1 MKVTHSGTTYDCD
14 VAVKCE
20 NDKYIKLYDANGV
33 EIASFHDISDF
44 SEYTI
49 SGGSFIDPCDCSM
62 PIKLNTYI
70 VGGCTIPSNAWIL
83 SEDETEFYFEI
94 ENALISSNEET
105 CDIMLHFAEGTEITY
120 NATQEGGKI
129 VLHTTAAPL
138 ADVVIERMQ
147 ITRA

>member
-1 MKVTHSGTTYDCD
+1 MKITHSGTTYDCD

-49 SGGSFIDPCDCSM
+49 SGGSFIDPCDCAM
-62 PIKLNTYI
+62 PIKLNTHI
-70 VGGCTIPSNAWIL
+70 VGGCTIPTSAWID
-83 SEDETEFYFEI
+83 SGSEFYFEI
-94 ENALISSNEET
+94 NNDLISSNEDT
-105 CDIMLHFAEGTEITY
+105 CNVILYFAEGTELKYT
-120 NATQEGGKI
+120 ATQEKGKI
-129 VLHTTAAPL
+129 VLHTTAAPI
-138 ADVVIERMQ
+138 AKVVIERMQ